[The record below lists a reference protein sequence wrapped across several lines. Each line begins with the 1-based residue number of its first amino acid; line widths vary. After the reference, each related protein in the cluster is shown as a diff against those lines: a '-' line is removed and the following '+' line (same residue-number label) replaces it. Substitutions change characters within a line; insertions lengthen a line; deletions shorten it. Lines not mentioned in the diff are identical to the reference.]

1 DRWWPGT
8 LRSWYDGWRGR
19 GSQQVLVSIHP
30 CRDFRGTQEYFTWY
44 VAAVGVGQFSSQG
57 RRLDDPRWMFA
68 PPDLPFTTTHPRDD
82 LAMPE
87 EAPARRRRAA
97 AVGTGRRPPAN
108 ADPHRPPAN
117 ARDRRRR
124 ERMGVRVGGEEA
136 REEAD
141 LFARYEDEG
150 DDGDQ
155 PHISPARSQRGDPDI
170 IGSSSMMLPMHASH
184 PAGSG
189 APHTSPSAASP
200 GPFFHATLD
209 EGSLQEVFAMIRAP
223 DMVVVSQAASYR
235 AGRDQ
240 RLDPSSSAFVPSPLP
255 FQGMGYAVTDFA
267 TSPA

>member
-1 DRWWPGT
+1 
-8 LRSWYDGWRGR
+8 
-19 GSQQVLVSIHP
+19 
-30 CRDFRGTQEYFTWY
+30 
-44 VAAVGVGQFSSQG
+44 
-57 RRLDDPRWMFA
+57 
-68 PPDLPFTTTHPRDD
+68 
-82 LAMPE
+82 MPE

-124 ERMGVRVGGEEA
+124 EMMGVRVGGEEA

-155 PHISPARSQRGDPDI
+155 PHISPERSQRGDPDI
-170 IGSSSMMLPMHASH
+170 IGSSSMMPPMHASH

-209 EGSLQEVFAMIRAP
+209 EGTLDEVFDMI
-223 DMVVVSQAASYR
+223 
-235 AGRDQ
+235 Q

-255 FQGMGYAVTDFA
+255 FQGMGRAAQSTMHPTGPQQPSHA
-267 TSPA
+267 RGLE